1 MNVKVALNIP
11 DCHIPW
17 QSESNYSIMLEV
29 AKDIDK
35 QFGLTEIN
43 IMGDFLDFL
52 WLGLHPKM
60 PSLMSVK
67 ETLKDEIYQGIK
79 KLEELRLLFPDAT
92 INYIEGNHEYR
103 LVRYIVAKCPELYDL
118 FTLSDILQFDRLSIN
133 HIPFGKHQ
141 KHNCLDTGYF
151 LRHQPYNMGKNCAS
165 GTAHSK
171 GISLGFGHTHRKQTY
186 TIKRGDGTEVECRSL
201 GWLGDRTAP
210 VFDYVDHD
218 DWTSGFEV
226 VFSVDGKW
234 FPHYIDIKD
243 NKAVFNGY
251 VYHKKG

>member
-1 MNVKVALNIP
+1 MI
-11 DCHIPW
+11 
-17 QSESNYSIMLEV
+17 EV
-29 AKDIDK
+29 AKDLEKLYGIS
-35 QFGLTEIN
+35 EIN

-79 KLEELRLLFPDAT
+79 KLEELRRLFPKAT

-133 HIPFGKHQ
+133 HIPFGRHQ
-141 KHNCLDTGYF
+141 KHSCLGTSYS

-165 GTAHSK
+165 ATAHNK

-186 TIKRGDGTEVECRSL
+186 KVKRADGTEVECRSL
-201 GWLGDRTAP
+201 GWLGDSSAP

-218 DWTSGFEV
+218 DWSSGFEIV
-226 VFSVDGKW
+226 YVYGDQW
-234 FPHYIDIKD
+234 FPQYVDIKD
-243 NKAVFNGY
+243 GKAVCNGFLY
-251 VYHKKG
+251 YF